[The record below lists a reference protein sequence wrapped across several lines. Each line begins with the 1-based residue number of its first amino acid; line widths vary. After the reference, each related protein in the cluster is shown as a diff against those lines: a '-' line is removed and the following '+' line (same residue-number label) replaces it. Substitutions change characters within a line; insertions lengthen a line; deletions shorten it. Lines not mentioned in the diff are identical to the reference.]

1 MHFDSVKQC
10 PGWNRAGFCSD
21 LVLFSFDV
29 LKCLLGS
36 VIGEWFYWWFILHDL
51 FIQIIAAE
59 YMLARYNEEMPK
71 EPPWLQYMREWG
83 PKFDYDKTA
92 MLNNILKYLP
102 QQIRVPLEDIIS
114 KLPDEVLGQEGP
126 TGPKQKNNWFGDER
140 DHL

>member
-1 MHFDSVKQC
+1 
-10 PGWNRAGFCSD
+10 
-21 LVLFSFDV
+21 
-29 LKCLLGS
+29 
-36 VIGEWFYWWFILHDL
+36 LHDL

-59 YMLARYNEEMPK
+59 YMLTRYNEEMPK

-102 QQIRVPLEDIIS
+102 QQIRVPLQDIIS